1 MTTTV
6 KELIKQLEGINP
18 NAEVHLYIPYDIEED
33 HRRDF
38 VSEEF
43 EIIKSFLEYD
53 TPFIEIFSLKDIQ
66 NEEWVKYLDGD
77 KKLLEDIQDTLEH
90 IVDSEEW
97 ETLKE
102 TSSAD
107 ILIEKLKELL

>member
-1 MTTTV
+1 MILS
-6 KELIKQLEGINP
+6 K
-18 NAEVHLYIPYDIEED
+18 
-33 HRRDF
+33 
-38 VSEEF
+38 SEEF